1 MSDFGDTTDPQLD
14 VHDRL
19 IDARLNGHSWDD
31 IQSHMAAHYDNGGT
45 REQLGFASTEGLMAR
60 LDAQHSQ
67 NMQIASSTRDEGVG
81 TLTTLAE
88 HGAVGQP
95 AKQPFTKFDT
105 SAEPATEPVIGPAAT
120 PTEQRAIENMEAPA
134 ERSYSASR
142 DRDI

>member
-88 HGAVGQP
+88 HGAVGQL
-95 AKQPFTKFDT
+95 AKQPFAKFDT